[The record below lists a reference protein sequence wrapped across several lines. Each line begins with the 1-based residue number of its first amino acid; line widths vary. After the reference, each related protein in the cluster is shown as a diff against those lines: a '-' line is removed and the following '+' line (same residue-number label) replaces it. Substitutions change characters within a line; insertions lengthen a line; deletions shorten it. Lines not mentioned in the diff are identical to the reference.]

1 MTEAIAKLTNWQIQ
15 AFCMPQVIRAIRHI
29 VTHPPILFPVSCNA
43 FSLG

>member
-1 MTEAIAKLTNWQIQ
+1 MTEAIAKLTNWQVK
-15 AFCMPQVIRAIRHI
+15 AFCLPLVLRAKMRI